1 MCTEKRALLSILL
14 LFIINVI
21 IVIILIIGAFVYT
34 ISYLRLRCIPLIH
47 RVHGRKTARCLT
59 SRAAANAQIANTLHG
74 SIASLALPPLL
85 GFRNP
90 KIFTCKI
97 LPRGKCF
104 SPHCRGERDEEEEM
118 TTTTKRRDS
127 TKGMLAILC
136 LVLLHC
142 SFVSALFDDDAREE
156 DEGSSSHSPR
166 GNERGAAWNGCAGS
180 GE

>member
-47 RVHGRKTARCLT
+47 RVHGRKLRVAFI
-59 SRAAANAQIANTLHG
+59 SRGSKRANREHAPRLDR
-74 SIASLALPPLL
+74 SLPPLL

-90 KIFTCKI
+90 KNFLRVKFS
-97 LPRGKCF
+97 PRGKCF

-118 TTTTKRRDS
+118 TTTTKRRDN

-136 LVLLHC
+136 LVLYC

-156 DEGSSSHSPR
+156 DEGSSSHFPP
-166 GNERGAAWNGCAGS
+166 GKRGAAWNGCAGS

>member
-47 RVHGRKTARCLT
+47 RVHGRKLRVAFI
-59 SRAAANAQIANTLHG
+59 SRGSKRANREHAPRLDR
-74 SIASLALPPLL
+74 SLPPLL

-90 KIFTCKI
+90 KNLRVK
-97 LPRGKCF
+97 F
-104 SPHCRGERDEEEEM
+104 SPAVSVFLLIAEENETKTEEM

-136 LVLLHC
+136 LVL
-142 SFVSALFDDDAREE
+142 
-156 DEGSSSHSPR
+156 
-166 GNERGAAWNGCAGS
+166 
-180 GE
+180 